1 MYSDKKEK
9 NDHLKIIYWQ
19 HLISIKWYI
28 MILQSWVY
36 EFVKAEW
43 FHVCLYHIE
52 HRGFTLLRAYTCG
65 IAQLGWNHKIFNKDL
80 YSSK

>member
-1 MYSDKKEK
+1 MLYSDKRKKWAFEK
-9 NDHLKIIYWQ
+9 LILQY
-19 HLISIKWYI
+19 LISIKWYI

-36 EFVKAEW
+36 EFVRAEW

-52 HRGFTLLRAYTCG
+52 HRGLTFLRAYTCG
-65 IAQLGWNHKIFNKDL
+65 IAQFGWNHKIFNKDL